1 MKNDPKAD
9 YAIYQLKADPELH
22 WQPVDGR
29 NYNRVYA
36 GTLPETASH
45 DPSVILEDLYV
56 QFNLCRP
63 DDFHGHSLSVSDV
76 VVLNHDG
83 KEKAYYTDSYG
94 FAPLPDFVPDN
105 PLRNA
110 EMALEDDY
118 DMIDGCINNGPKHDA
133 IQLPEQLVPHH
144 HQQDSCFVIRKR
156 GRFLKQTG
164 NGFSFT
170 VSEFKQEKSSLSE
183 NTR

>member
-1 MKNDPKAD
+1 MKNDPNAD

-22 WQPVDGR
+22 LLRFASLAELHGQPVDGR
-29 NYNRVYA
+29 NYDRVYA

-76 VVLNHDG
+76 VVLNQDG

-94 FAPLPDFVPDN
+94 FAPLPNFVPDN

-118 DMIDGCINNGPKHDA
+118 NMIDGAVVISLKYDLIDYIETNY
-133 IQLPEQLVPHH
+133 PEIYQ
-144 HQQDSCFVIRKR
+144 
-156 GRFLKQTG
+156 
-164 NGFSFT
+164 
-170 VSEFKQEKSSLSE
+170 
-183 NTR
+183 

>member
-22 WQPVDGR
+22 LLRFASLAELHGQPVDGR

-36 GTLPETASH
+36 GALPETASH

-76 VVLNHDG
+76 VVLNQDG

-118 DMIDGCINNGPKHDA
+118 DMIDGCINNGPNHDVV
-133 IQLPEQLVPHH
+133 QLPEQLIEKSE
-144 HQQDSCFVIRKR
+144 HQQRKHP
-156 GRFLKQTG
+156 
-164 NGFSFT
+164 
-170 VSEFKQEKSSLSE
+170 SEPE
-183 NTR
+183 R

>member
-1 MKNDPKAD
+1 MKNDPNAD

-22 WQPVDGR
+22 LLRFASLAELQGQPVDGR
-29 NYNRVYA
+29 NYDRVYA

-94 FAPLPDFVPDN
+94 FAPLPNFVPDN

-118 DMIDGCINNGPKHDA
+118 NMIDGCINNGPKHEA
-133 IQLPEQLVPHH
+133 VQLPEQLGEKPEHRQH
-144 HQQDSCFVIRKR
+144 KHP
-156 GRFLKQTG
+156 
-164 NGFSFT
+164 
-170 VSEFKQEKSSLSE
+170 SEPE
-183 NTR
+183 R

>member
-22 WQPVDGR
+22 LLRFASLAELHGQPVDGR
-29 NYNRVYA
+29 NYDRVYA

-94 FAPLPDFVPDN
+94 FAPLPNFVPDN

-118 DMIDGCINNGPKHDA
+118 DMIDGCINNGRKNDA
-133 IQLPEQLVPHH
+133 VQLPEQL
-144 HQQDSCFVIRKR
+144 I
-156 GRFLKQTG
+156 
-164 NGFSFT
+164 
-170 VSEFKQEKSSLSE
+170 EKSEHRQRKHPSE
-183 NTR
+183 PER

>member
-1 MKNDPKAD
+1 MKNDPNAD

-22 WQPVDGR
+22 LLRFASLAELHGQPVDGR
-29 NYNRVYA
+29 NYDRVYA

-94 FAPLPDFVPDN
+94 FAPLPNFVPDN

-118 DMIDGCINNGPKHDA
+118 DMIDGCINNGRKNDA
-133 IQLPEQLVPHH
+133 VQLPEQL
-144 HQQDSCFVIRKR
+144 I
-156 GRFLKQTG
+156 
-164 NGFSFT
+164 
-170 VSEFKQEKSSLSE
+170 EKSEHRQRKHPSE
-183 NTR
+183 PER

>member
-1 MKNDPKAD
+1 MKNDPKSD

-22 WQPVDGR
+22 LLRFASLAELHGQPVDGR

-76 VVLNHDG
+76 VVLNQDG

-94 FAPLPDFVPDN
+94 FELLPDFVPDN

-110 EMALEDDY
+110 EIALEDDY
-118 DMIDGCINNGPKHDA
+118 DMIDGCINNGPKHEA
-133 IQLPEQLVPHH
+133 VQLPEQLGEKPEHR
-144 HQQDSCFVIRKR
+144 QRKHP
-156 GRFLKQTG
+156 
-164 NGFSFT
+164 
-170 VSEFKQEKSSLSE
+170 SEPE
-183 NTR
+183 R